1 MNISLKN
8 RRWYYAV
15 IVLSCFLLSA
25 SCTGFLNNFNTL
37 FLSTVS
43 EALMCQRA
51 QLTLYSTFSSI
62 TTMLCLPIAGKL
74 YRKIPIRLL
83 VLIGALAGAS
93 AHLLYSL
100 ATTVW
105 LFYLG
110 GVLAGICASLACTI
124 PINLTL
130 SNWFHE
136 KRGLATGFVYTGSS
150 LISSLFAPVISKIL
164 IHGGWRIAYRSI
176 SAGIILISLPFLFF
190 IRPTPASVALK
201 PYGANEG
208 MSNSTQIQSIGF
220 TQKQARRLPSF
231 WLFSI
236 GIFLLGAITSG
247 TQHHLV
253 AYWESISF
261 SQEAAAKIYSYVL
274 FSGVVGKIL
283 VGILLDH
290 LQIRPVLFICILVEI
305 CAFASILHSG
315 PLILP
320 SAILFGLTTAFQII
334 LPAYL
339 TQRFWGTLDYVSNMG
354 LITSALYL
362 GASCGSPTSALIYD
376 LSGDY
381 RLTWILFIILGSIAF
396 FCFFLANHLS
406 KHDFYRQLGLRRKE

>member
-236 GIFLLGAITSG
+236 GI
-247 TQHHLV
+247 
-253 AYWESISF
+253 
-261 SQEAAAKIYSYVL
+261 
-274 FSGVVGKIL
+274 
-283 VGILLDH
+283 LLDH
-290 LQIRPVLFICILVEI
+290 LQIRPVLVICILVEI